1 MTGIYGKVE
10 FIMSIA
16 DFATLIMLVWRMHKV
31 INILGMSAFI
41 WCKKVSKSVAL
52 NIYYIFTGEPYLHKN
67 IRSVV

>member
-16 DFATLIMLVWRMHKV
+16 DVATLIMLVWRMHKV

-41 WCKKVSKSVAL
+41 
-52 NIYYIFTGEPYLHKN
+52 
-67 IRSVV
+67 